1 MNYEA
6 ITPKKTDKMEKID
19 GKKLAQINEEA
30 NIIYENIKQAIPEN
44 SRAISVA
51 IAVAQ
56 LLRNLARHIKG
67 NISEVKI
74 REFILDVLDALKAD
88 EEITEHDQRK
98 PESAKSQI

>member
-1 MNYEA
+1 M
-6 ITPKKTDKMEKID
+6 TV
-19 GKKLAQINEEA
+19 QINEEA

-56 LLRNLARHIKG
+56 ALKNTVRQIDGSIN
-67 NISEVKI
+67 EVKI

-98 PESAKSQI
+98 PESAQSQI